1 MRWMMQRIWRA
12 LGWLTAIAL
21 ASFVPA
27 FAFWLGMG
35 GGVTLKALG
44 VTAYLALYTTVVFV
58 LPIVV
63 VAGLPSVLLCR
74 WFGWTGPI
82 AAVVVGSLV
91 GATGF
96 FVFAP
101 FFGDTPVRHSL
112 SADMI
117 ESVARSGVCGVL
129 GGLTFWATLRFWP
142 KASVRA

>member
-1 MRWMMQRIWRA
+1 MQRIWQA

-27 FAFWLGMG
+27 FAFWLVVG

-63 VAGLPSVLLCR
+63 VAGLPLALLCR
-74 WFGWTGPI
+74 LFGWTGRI
-82 AAVVVGSLV
+82 AAVVVGTLV
-91 GATGF
+91 GAAGS

-101 FFGDTPVRHSL
+101 LLGDTPIDFSL
-112 SADMI
+112 SADKI
-117 ESVARSGVCGVL
+117 ESVVRSGVCGAL
-129 GGLTFWATLRFWP
+129 GGLTFWVTLRFWP
-142 KASVRA
+142 KVSSRA

>member
-1 MRWMMQRIWRA
+1 MQRIWQA

-63 VAGLPSVLLCR
+63 VAGLPLVLVCKL
-74 WFGWTGPI
+74 FGWTGPI

-91 GATGF
+91 GAAGF

-101 FFGDTPVRHSL
+101 FFGDTPVSHSL
-112 SADMI
+112 SADKI
-117 ESVARSGVCGVL
+117 ESVVRSGVCGVL
-129 GGLTFWATLRFWP
+129 GGLAFWAILRFWP
-142 KASVRA
+142 KVSSRA

>member
-1 MRWMMQRIWRA
+1 MMQRIWQA
-12 LGWLTAIAL
+12 LCWLTAIAL
-21 ASFVPA
+21 ASFVLA
-27 FAFWLGMG
+27 FAFWLVMG
-35 GGVTLKALG
+35 GGVTLKALA

-91 GATGF
+91 GAAGF

-101 FFGDTPVRHSL
+101 FFGDTPVSHSL
-112 SADMI
+112 SADKI
-117 ESVARSGVCGVL
+117 ESVVRSGVCGVL
-129 GGLTFWATLRFWP
+129 GGLAFWAILRFWP
-142 KASVRA
+142 KVSSRA

>member
-1 MRWMMQRIWRA
+1 MQRIWRA

-21 ASFVPA
+21 AGFVPA
-27 FAFWLGMG
+27 LAFWLPLA
-35 GGVTLKALG
+35 GGVTPKALA

-63 VAGLPSVLLCR
+63 VAGLPLIVLCR
-74 WFGWTGPI
+74 RFGWTGPI
-82 AAVVVGSLV
+82 AAVVVSSLV

-101 FFGDTPVRHSL
+101 FSGDTPTKHSL

-117 ESVARSGVCGVL
+117 ESVIRAGGCGAL
-129 GGLTFWATLRFWP
+129 GGLAFWVALRFWP
-142 KASVRA
+142 KVALKP